1 MIRKTRWRVWTP
13 LVISFLGL
21 GAYVGAF
28 VWLCSLEGIEEL
40 TRSLTGSVF
49 DAFIIFAP
57 GLVLLALC
65 GEAIRSLC
73 WGDYI
78 VPTDRGLGFR
88 INGRKHFLHW
98 EQVNTF
104 RVDTPV
110 LGQEGVVGWDY
121 RGDAHGKPRV
131 KSSAATTMDG
141 DFGRGWQGGPDAI
154 CIALEAWRSRH
165 SDTSFSPEER
175 GLTSSHISQDGPNLP
190 STLTVRADTRKAV
203 GPLIGIWCCFFAL
216 FALPIWITALAAPSD
231 QALTVW
237 TSLASNWSF
246 WLVALVY
253 AAMALWFGY
262 VGHLLTRRFILKP
275 TIVLVPSGFTIRDE
289 AGVRFIR
296 WKDVEAFGIAQDSNN
311 NREHVGWRYRP
322 GVTAVESWQK
332 PSLDMDASLGMGW
345 QGSVRDLRDTFDEW
359 LRRYGSG

>member
-1 MIRKTRWRVWTP
+1 MIRKARWRIWAP
-13 LVISFLGL
+13 LAISFLGL
-21 GAYVGAF
+21 GAYIGIFA
-28 VWLCSLEGIEEL
+28 WLSSLEGREEL
-40 TRSLTGSVF
+40 LRALTGSIS
-49 DAFIIFAP
+49 DAVTAAAP

-65 GEAIRSLC
+65 GEAIRSLF

-78 VPTDRGLGFR
+78 VPNERGLRFR
-88 INGRKHFLHW
+88 INGRKHLLLW
-98 EQVNTF
+98 KRVSKF
-104 RVDTPV
+104 RVETPV
-110 LGQEGVVGWDY
+110 MGQEGVVGWDY
-121 RGDAHGKPRV
+121 SGDVHTERRV

-141 DFGRGWQGGPDAI
+141 DFGRGWQGGPDAL

-165 SDTSFSPEER
+165 SSTFVFPEEGGVPPSNIR
-175 GLTSSHISQDGPNLP
+175 QDGPDLP
-190 STLTVRADTRKAV
+190 SSLIVRADTRKAV

-216 FALPIWITALAAPSD
+216 FAFPIWITALASPSG

-237 TSLASNWSF
+237 TSVAGNWSF
-246 WLVALVY
+246 WLVALLY
-253 AAMALWFGY
+253 AAMALWLGY
-262 VGHLLTRRFILKP
+262 VGYLLTRRFILKP
-275 TIVLVPSGFTIRDE
+275 TIVLVPSGFTISDE

-322 GVTAVESWQK
+322 SVADVESWQK

-359 LRRYGSG
+359 LRRYGAG